1 MLSWRKEAPGV
12 RNISQHCVPALSCR
26 GHLSRR
32 HVTSCVTCHVS
43 RVACP
48 VSRAARNTLI
58 IKRKQ
63 GSQEGTKPGIIPS
76 HQAGKSIPFTLAST
90 EHWAWMELLPSASEA
105 LLQQSP
111 NFFRGDS
118 SHAFEN
124 LPRHFRSKNVGHHI
138 AISCSSKAKNL
149 QFKQYDS
156 AIIYCH
162 LF

>member
-1 MLSWRKEAPGV
+1 MRRQCWCCLVLMLSWRKEAPGV

-111 NFFRGDS
+111 IFL
-118 SHAFEN
+118 EVT
-124 LPRHFRSKNVGHHI
+124 LLMPLK
-138 AISCSSKAKNL
+138 
-149 QFKQYDS
+149 
-156 AIIYCH
+156 IYQGIFAVKM
-162 LF
+162 LATI